1 MEWTLSTEH
10 ALETERTLYIALA
23 QMGERHRAVSESPSM
38 STEEGPL
45 TPFEL
50 RLFSQNGEDGVL
62 AEILTRVGAGE
73 RYFVEFGVESG
84 REGNC
89 VYLADIAN
97 WRGLFMDSD
106 AHAFTALQR
115 KYRTDER
122 VRTDCAMVTPANV
135 QQLFAA
141 ADVPPEPTVLSID
154 VDGSDYWI
162 WEAIDDYRPRV
173 LVIEYNSAL
182 DPHRR
187 LVQPAALQD
196 GWDGTEYFGASLGAM
211 RALGERKGYRLV
223 HAELCGVNAFF
234 VRQDLAEGRF
244 PDVEDVPLRGA
255 PNYFQRGQ
263 GHPPDLGRRRYL
275 DLDSGELVSV
285 EPLADAPTLPAQ
297 NTLPFWRERARS
309 AEEHLERANQAA
321 VETETAYQSMS
332 AAYASA
338 REDYERVRNDY
349 ENALAALETNQREG
363 SQREQSLQRNSTLLA
378 ERNAALRLA
387 ADELAELRAQTAE
400 LETRLASSTAALTQ
414 LRTSLS
420 WRVTAPL
427 RILTRGRGG

>member
-1 MEWTLSTEH
+1 MEWTLPTEH
-10 ALETERTLYIALA
+10 PLETERTLYIALV
-23 QMGERHRAVSESPSM
+23 QLGEHHRAVSESPSA
-38 STEEGPL
+38 STEKGPL

-50 RLFSQNGEDGVL
+50 RAFSQNGEDGVL

-89 VYLADIAN
+89 VYLADVAN

-106 AHAFTALQR
+106 AQAFTALQR
-115 KYRTDER
+115 KYRANDR

-135 QQLFAA
+135 QQLFVA
-141 ADVPPEPTVLSID
+141 ADIPPEPTVLSID

-162 WEAIDDYRPRV
+162 WEAIEGYRPRV

-182 DPHRR
+182 DPYRR
-187 LVQPAALQD
+187 LVQPADLEE

-244 PDVEDVPLRGA
+244 PAVEDVPLRGT

-263 GHPPDLGRRRYL
+263 GHPPDLDRRRYL
-275 DLDSGELVSV
+275 DLDLGELVNV
-285 EPLADAPTLPAQ
+285 ESPADAPTLPAQ

-309 AEEHLERANQAA
+309 AEEHLERSRQDAA
-321 VETETAYQSMS
+321 DAG
-332 AAYASA
+332 AAYEST
-338 REDYERVRNDY
+338 RKDY
-349 ENALAALETNQREG
+349 ENAVAALEARQRE
-363 SQREQSLQRNSTLLA
+363 SAQRERSLHHTSTLLA

-387 ADELAELRAQTAE
+387 ADELAELRTQAAE
-400 LETRLASSTAALTQ
+400 LEARLGTSNVALAK

-420 WRVTAPL
+420 WRLTAPL
-427 RILTRGRGG
+427 RILTRGRGRRPT

>member
-1 MEWTLSTEH
+1 MEWTLPTEH
-10 ALETERTLYIALA
+10 ALETERTLYMALA
-23 QMGERHRAVSESPSM
+23 QMGERHRAVSESPSS

-50 RLFSQNGEDGVL
+50 RVFSQNGEDGVL

-115 KYRTDER
+115 KYRANDQ

-141 ADVPPEPTVLSID
+141 ADVPSEPTVLSID
-154 VDGSDYWI
+154 VDGSDYWT
-162 WEAIDDYRPRV
+162 WEAIEGYRPRV

-182 DPHRR
+182 DPHRQ
-187 LVQPAALQD
+187 LVQPADLED

-211 RALGERKGYRLV
+211 RALGERKGYCLV

-244 PDVEDVPLRGA
+244 PAVEDVPLRGM

-263 GHPPDLGRRRYL
+263 GHPPDLDRRRYL

-285 EPLADAPTLPAQ
+285 EPPADAPILPAQ

-309 AEEHLERANQAA
+309 AEEHLERAHQAA
-321 VETETAYQSMS
+321 VEAETAYQSMS
-332 AAYASA
+332 LNYTST
-338 REDYERVRNDY
+338 RRDY
-349 ENALAALETNQREG
+349 ENAMTELETRQRES
-363 SQREQSLQRNSTLLA
+363 SQRVRGLQHASTQLA

-387 ADELAELRAQTAE
+387 GEELAELRIRIGE
-400 LETRLASSTAALTQ
+400 LEDRLDGANASLAK
-414 LRTSLS
+414 LRASLS
-420 WRVTAPL
+420 WRLTAPL
-427 RILTRGRGG
+427 RILARGRGG